1 MIQDI
6 DANMCQEV
14 VCALFRSC
22 FRIETPGLNAKC
34 SAYTVRLPS
43 FEPKPRDFFFHNY
56 CKTFFF
62 WNATHNWFRVCRIYT
77 FILCICRGV
86 FTTIICFEG
95 VSSMHWGEAMEWLL
109 NFHRLGAGSY
119 EFFCFIR
126 LCLATLEIVDY
137 IYNCTQL
144 FHPYCSS
151 VVHTWPTSK
160 CVMHV

>member
-22 FRIETPGLNAKC
+22 FRIELPGLNAKC

-62 WNATHNWFRVCRIYT
+62 GMPRTIGLGYAGFIHLFSASVRVC
-77 FILCICRGV
+77 LP
-86 FTTIICFEG
+86 
-95 VSSMHWGEAMEWLL
+95 
-109 NFHRLGAGSY
+109 
-119 EFFCFIR
+119 
-126 LCLATLEIVDY
+126 
-137 IYNCTQL
+137 Q
-144 FHPYCSS
+144 
-151 VVHTWPTSK
+151 
-160 CVMHV
+160 